1 MKQRRIRDIGL
12 LTAVLLLAACST
24 TRRLGEGEVL
34 YTGVKKIRIEPDS
47 GVMLTAAAES
57 AVKEPLSVAPN
68 NPLYSP
74 YVRTP
79 LPIGLW
85 AYNYLYTPKEKGFKY
100 WFYKRL
106 AKQPVLISKVQPAL
120 RTKVAEQV
128 LENYGYFGSGAEDTL
143 LYRKHGRKAKV
154 SYTLRVAPPWHY
166 SQITYPTVEQGM
178 KHLVDS
184 LHATSLLRVG
194 AQYNM
199 DSLTLERKRI
209 SELLRN
215 RGYYYFRPEYLEYL
229 ADTTRGRRQVD
240 LRLNLKPNTPDVAL
254 KPYRVGE
261 ITVRLTNIKPGP
273 TDTLMLR
280 NARVI
285 AQRPMKIRPKILS
298 RALSLEPGQLFTV
311 DAQSRTQT
319 ALNKLG
325 IFRSVNLGVTP
336 LDSLRGADTLD
347 VVIDAQFDYPLE
359 AALETDVTS
368 KSNSFIGP
376 GITFK
381 VSNNNLFRGGEVL
394 AVKLNGSYEWQTGNK
409 KSGGRSSQL
418 NSYELGLNTTLDIPR
433 LLLPA
438 FMTRRLKYAGS
449 TSFQLG
455 IDLMNRPDFFRLIA
469 FSGSAGYNFQTS
481 PYSRHS
487 LTVFKLTYNKLLHT
501 TEAFDKTMD
510 ENPAIAMS
518 FRNQF
523 VPSISY
529 TYTFDKT
536 YGATG
541 NRRFYWQNSLTSAG
555 NILSGVLSLFGEKQP
570 QRLFG
575 NQFSQ
580 FVKEVSEVKFYHRI
594 GRRNSWLATRLL
606 VGVGYA
612 YGNSKVMPYSEQF
625 YIGGANSIRAFTVRS
640 LGPGSYRPPEDDRN
654 GYLDQTGDFK
664 LEANIEFRFGILGK
678 LGGAVFLDAGNIWL
692 LKNDPKRPGA
702 ELKWKGLLKEIALG
716 TGFGL
721 RYDIS
726 YLVIRADLGIGLHTP
741 YPNPHK
747 TGYYNISSFKDGLGF
762 HLAIGYPF

>member
-12 LTAVLLLAACST
+12 LAAVLLLAACST

-47 GVMLTAAAES
+47 GVVLTAAAES

-128 LENYGYFGSGAEDTL
+128 LENFGYFGSGAEDTL

-154 SYTLRVAPPWHY
+154 SYTLRIAPPWHY
-166 SQITYPTVEQGM
+166 SQITYPTVDQGM

-261 ITVRLTNIKPGP
+261 ITVRLTNIKPG
-273 TDTLMLR
+273 TADTLTLR

-541 NRRFYWQNSLTSAG
+541 NRRFYWQNSFTSAG

-612 YGNSKVMPYSEQF
+612 YGNSEVMPYSEQF

-664 LEANIEFRFGILGK
+664 LEANVEFRFGILGK

-747 TGYYNISSFKDGLGF
+747 TGYYNIPSFKDGLGF

>member
-12 LTAVLLLAACST
+12 LAAVLLLAACST

-47 GVMLTAAAES
+47 GVVLTATAES

-184 LHATSLLRVG
+184 LHATSLLRIG

-433 LLLPA
+433 LLPA